1 MNDFVFYQQLLTLE
15 IEITFGLSIIREP
28 LLQED
33 DLGEHSKMSIKLLE
47 HEMKTF
53 WKMSERFKD

>member
-1 MNDFVFYQQLLTLE
+1 MHDFVFYQQLLTLE

-33 DLGEHSKMSIKLLE
+33 DLSEHSKMSIKLLE